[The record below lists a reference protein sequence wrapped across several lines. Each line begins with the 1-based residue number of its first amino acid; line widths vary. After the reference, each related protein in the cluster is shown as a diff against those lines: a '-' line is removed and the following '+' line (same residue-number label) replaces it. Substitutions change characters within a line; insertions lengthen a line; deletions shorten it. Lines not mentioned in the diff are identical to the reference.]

1 MEKGPGYRVGEENV
15 TAARKILSGLG
26 IAIRAESTGGC
37 VFRTVRLDT
46 TTGRT
51 YLKRQRRRLG
61 GAAMKMDNRF
71 RNSIG
76 RLPAFPATVHRVTAL
91 INDSV
96 SSLAELVAVIRLD
109 PAITANI
116 LRMCN
121 SAYFG
126 LQHHVDNVNDAIMY
140 LGRQNVVRAVMAA
153 GVSRFFKDAPGYETE
168 AKELWEH
175 AVGAALMSQLLA
187 RKILGREDAR
197 VFTAA
202 LLHDIGKIILG
213 EYIHEKREEF
223 SRLLEDGDR
232 SFLEVEDEVL
242 GMNHAA
248 LGGTIAAAWNFPLD
262 IQITI
267 AGHHRPDLLAENE
280 SPLPWIV
287 HLADQACLM
296 LGIGKG
302 TDGLAYYGMA
312 CAVDR
317 FNLSQKD
324 LETVMADF
332 LKEFENARELVGIV
346 QSSSETAR

>member
-1 MEKGPGYRVGEENV
+1 
-15 TAARKILSGLG
+15 
-26 IAIRAESTGGC
+26 
-37 VFRTVRLDT
+37 
-46 TTGRT
+46 
-51 YLKRQRRRLG
+51 
-61 GAAMKMDNRF
+61 MKMDNRF

-91 INDSV
+91 INNSD
-96 SSLAELVAVIRLD
+96 SSLAELVSVVRLD

-126 LQHHVDNVNDAIMY
+126 LRHRVDNVHDAIMY

-153 GVSRFFKDAPGYETE
+153 GVSRFFRDTPGYEVE
-168 AKELWEH
+168 ARELWEH
-175 AVGAALMSQLLA
+175 AVGTALMSQLLA
-187 RKILGREDAR
+187 RKILGREDAGL
-197 VFTAA
+197 FTAA

-223 SRLLEDGDR
+223 SRLLEGGDR

-248 LGGTIAAAWNFPLD
+248 LGRTIAAAWNFPLD
-262 IQITI
+262 IQLTI
-267 AGHHRPDLLAENE
+267 AGHHRPDQLKECEN
-280 SPLPWIV
+280 PVPWIV

-296 LGIGKG
+296 LGVGKG

-312 CAVDR
+312 CALGR
-317 FNLSQKD
+317 FHLSQKD
-324 LETVMADF
+324 LETVMAEF
-332 LKEFENARELVGIV
+332 VKEFENARELVGII
-346 QSSSETAR
+346 QPSQ

>member
-1 MEKGPGYRVGEENV
+1 
-15 TAARKILSGLG
+15 
-26 IAIRAESTGGC
+26 
-37 VFRTVRLDT
+37 
-46 TTGRT
+46 
-51 YLKRQRRRLG
+51 
-61 GAAMKMDNRF
+61 MKTDNRF

-91 INDSV
+91 INNSD
-96 SSLAELVAVIRLD
+96 SSLAELVGVVRLD

-126 LQHHVDNVNDAIMY
+126 LRHRVDNVHDAIMY
-140 LGRQNVVRAVMAA
+140 LGRQNAVRAVMAA
-153 GVSRFFKDAPGYETE
+153 GVSRFFRDTPGYEAE
-168 AKELWEH
+168 ARGLWEH
-175 AVGAALMSQLLA
+175 AVGTALMSQLLA

-197 VFTAA
+197 LFTAA

-223 SRLLEDGDR
+223 SRLLEDGSR
-232 SFLEVEDEVL
+232 SFLEVEDEIL

-248 LGGTIAAAWNFPLD
+248 LGATIAAAWNFPPD
-262 IQITI
+262 IQLTI
-267 AGHHRPDLLAENE
+267 AGHHRPDQLAECD
-280 SPLPWIV
+280 SPVPWIV

-296 LGIGKG
+296 LGIGRG

-317 FNLSQKD
+317 FNLSQND
-324 LETVMADF
+324 LETVMAEF
-332 LKEFENARELVGIV
+332 LQEFDNAKELVGIV
-346 QSSSETAR
+346 QSS

>member
-1 MEKGPGYRVGEENV
+1 MN
-15 TAARKILSGLG
+15 
-26 IAIRAESTGGC
+26 
-37 VFRTVRLDT
+37 
-46 TTGRT
+46 
-51 YLKRQRRRLG
+51 
-61 GAAMKMDNRF
+61 MNNRF
-71 RNSIG
+71 RNSIVK
-76 RLPAFPATVHRVTAL
+76 LPAFPATIHRVTAL
-91 INDSV
+91 TNNAD
-96 SSLAELVAVIRLD
+96 SSLAELVGVVRLD

-116 LRMCN
+116 LRICN

-126 LQHHVDNVNDAIMY
+126 LRHRVDNVHDAIMY

-153 GVSRFFKDAPGYETE
+153 GVSRFFRDTPGYETE
-168 AKELWEH
+168 ARELWEH
-175 AVGAALMSQLLA
+175 AVGTALMSQLLA
-187 RKILGREDAR
+187 RKILGREDAGL
-197 VFTAA
+197 FTAA

-223 SRLLEDGDR
+223 GRLLEDRGR
-232 SFLEVEDEVL
+232 SFLDVEDEVL

-262 IQITI
+262 IQLTV
-267 AGHHRPDLLAENE
+267 AGHHRPDMLAESA
-280 SPLPWIV
+280 SPVPWIV

-317 FNLSQKD
+317 FNLSQND
-324 LETVMADF
+324 LETVMAEF

-346 QSSSETAR
+346 QSSSETARQ